1 MVPEPTAQDI
11 AKARAG
17 DRTALQGLLLAHFD
31 RVRLTVQSVLP
42 AKLKPEIAED
52 DLIQEAFAEAV
63 RSLPTLSSDDP
74 RAFRKWLNKIAKR
87 RAINQVRTR
96 LARKRGGAH
105 NHEPLSPADSG
116 GDLASGL
123 VPLLGR
129 SHRSPRSALAHA
141 EQLQNLRLVLGSL
154 ESEQREVLHLR
165 FNEQMPYEQIAARLN
180 KSKEAAQMVCFRALK
195 MLKSMLPP
203 P

>member
-1 MVPEPTAQDI
+1 MVPEPTERDVSL
-11 AKARAG
+11 ARRG
-17 DRTALQGLLLAHFD
+17 DRQALQRLLLAHYD

-42 AKLKPEIAED
+42 PKLKPEIAED

-105 NHEPLSPADSG
+105 PHEPLYPGESG

-141 EQLQNLRLVLGSL
+141 EQLEHLQLLLGSL
-154 ESEQREVLHLR
+154 ESKQREVLYLR
-165 FNEQMPYEQIAARLN
+165 FSDQMPYEQIAVRLN
-180 KSKEAAQMVCFRALK
+180 TSKEAAQMVCFRALRI
-195 MLKSMLPP
+195 LKSMLPQA
-203 P
+203 